1 MLNTWL
7 SDCHAYHFD
16 CMQDG
21 ATREL
26 PTRLLDVGASP
37 HHEEPRLIVTAERL
51 ELLDST
57 HPPYAAL
64 SHCWGTQGAPLK
76 TESDS
81 LSDRMTSI
89 PLSSMPRTYQDA
101 VRLTRLLGIRF
112 LWIDSLCI
120 LQDDKSDWET
130 ESAIMHDIY
139 HNAHITL
146 CALVESCDD
155 GLFGSE
161 RSIKSR
167 VTFQSSIKP
176 EIQGEFSLRETI
188 PMGSMWAEKDPHDW
202 IKHNDLSK
210 NRWSNRGWTYQEEL
224 FSPRKLICSKR
235 MIYYSCDSAC
245 LSEDNAFDQGVYG
258 YTIMGM
264 LRITDRAW
272 ISAASGYSGR
282 SLTILEDRFPAISSF
297 ASTIAQVT
305 GDTYFAGLWK
315 SKIHRELL
323 WEVYDA
329 PKNNAEGL
337 PALINELQGIQ
348 PFIAPSWSWAC
359 RGKCVEWLMETTA
372 AVPELKTI
380 EAYADVDGLNA
391 FGRISGATFILS
403 AKYNIVHDLSLSK
416 ASLDFLLASNTDG
429 FLAKWVL
436 DWFPTAAELE
446 STTAPVGIV
455 MLLTTSVPAKHGV
468 RQADAEDFE
477 RYCKADTFTDD
488 WPGERLY
495 GLLLYPTDKGDE
507 FRRIGTFETVNWEKG
522 GRAFFDAQPFRNIK
536 LV

>member
-7 SDCHAYHFD
+7 SDCHEYHDD
-16 CMQDG
+16 CMQNG

-26 PTRLLDVGASP
+26 PTRLLDVGARP
-37 HHEEPRLIVTAERL
+37 HDKEPRLIVTSEHM

-57 HPPYAAL
+57 HAPYAAL
-64 SHCWGTQGAPLK
+64 SHCWGMQGTPLK
-76 TESDS
+76 TESGS
-81 LSDRMTSI
+81 LSDMMTSI
-89 PLSSMPRTYQDA
+89 PLNSMPRTYQDA

-120 LQDDKSDWET
+120 LQDDKSDWER
-130 ESAIMHDIY
+130 ESAVMHDIY
-139 HNAHITL
+139 HNAHVTL
-146 CALVESCDD
+146 CALVDSCDD

-161 RSIKSR
+161 RSAQAT

-176 EIQGEFSLRETI
+176 EIQGEFFLRGTM
-188 PMGSMWAEKDPHDW
+188 PNVWDSDLDPDHR
-202 IKHNDLSK
+202 IKHNDLTE
-210 NRWSNRGWTYQEEL
+210 NRWSDRGWTYQEKQ

-235 MIYYSCDSAC
+235 MIYYSCDSAFH
-245 LSEDNAFDQGVYG
+245 SEDKAFDEGVYG
-258 YTIMGM
+258 HTIMGM

-272 ISAASGYSGR
+272 ESAVFFYSGR
-282 SLTILEDRFPAISSF
+282 SLTFVEDRFPAISSF

-315 SKIHRELL
+315 SNLHRELL
-323 WEVYDA
+323 WWVLDQPRQF
-329 PKNNAEGL
+329 PKKL
-337 PALINELQGIQ
+337 PDLISELQTIQ

-359 RGKCVEWLMETTA
+359 RGKHVDWFMETTA
-372 AVPELKTI
+372 AVPEFKTI
-380 EAYADVDGLNA
+380 EAYVDVDGLNA
-391 FGRISGATFILS
+391 FGRILGATLILF
-403 AKYNIVHDLSLSK
+403 AKYNIVYNLSLYRPTWP
-416 ASLDFLLASNTDG
+416 LYLASNTDG

-436 DWFPTAAELE
+436 DWLPTAAELE
-446 STTAPVGIV
+446 STTAPAGIV
-455 MLLTTSVPAKHGV
+455 MLLTASVPAKDGA
-468 RQADAEDFE
+468 RQADVKDFE
-477 RYCKADTFTDD
+477 RYCKEYSFSKD